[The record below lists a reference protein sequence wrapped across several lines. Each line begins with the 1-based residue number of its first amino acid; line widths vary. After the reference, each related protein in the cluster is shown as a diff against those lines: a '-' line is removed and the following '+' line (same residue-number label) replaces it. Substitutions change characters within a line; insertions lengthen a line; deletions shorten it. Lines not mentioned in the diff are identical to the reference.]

1 PKTLI
6 MGSYGIGVSRLLATL
21 AESKNDNLGLAWP
34 ISVAPAFIHIV
45 AAGKDLNI
53 YKTAYNIAKKL
64 ENNNI
69 EIILDDRQISA
80 GVKFKDAELLGV
92 PYILTVG
99 QALANSAVEIKKR
112 DGTEKKLIKLDKI
125 IDYVNQIR

>member
-1 PKTLI
+1 